1 MGWRSDGNE
10 DSFVV
15 DETLFAVADGLGGYK
30 GGEIASKLAVRILHL
45 AARQKTLPM
54 SGWLDDLLLPDH
66 IRSFKP
72 GTRSLYQ
79 TFREI
84 DHAILERAT
93 QDLHLTG
100 MATTLCAMQIH
111 RGEEFGEPEEKPSQQ
126 PFDYL
131 QPYDDLAENPTSASH
146 NRSSKNHPSHNHPSP
161 NPANPN
167 HPSPNP
173 TSQNPANPNHPGQN
187 PSSQNPSAPYF
198 SVANVGDSRLYRF
211 SGNRLQ
217 QITEDHTVAQ
227 ELIHEGRMTEHQ
239 AVQHESRHKLT
250 QALGGF
256 LSERGVDMWEMPVV
270 AGDRFM
276 LCSDGLVEGIDNRG
290 ITRILAKNKTA
301 QTTAETLV
309 KESCKKDGRD
319 DTTTVIVDVVSER
332 RPPRRQ
338 HG

>member
-1 MGWRSDGNE
+1 MTASSIALRWGAATSTGWRSDGNE

-111 RGEEFGEPEEKPSQQ
+111 RGEEFGEPEEKPSPQ
-126 PFDYL
+126 PFDDI

-146 NRSSKNHPSHNHPSP
+146 NRSSKNHPSQNPANHPSP
-161 NPANPN
+161 NPG
-167 HPSPNP
+167 
-173 TSQNPANPNHPGQN
+173 T
-187 PSSQNPSAPYF
+187 PYF
-198 SVANVGDSRLYRF
+198 SIANVGDSRLYRF

-290 ITRILAKNKTA
+290 ITRILAKSKNPQA
-301 QTTAETLV
+301 TAETLV

-319 DTTTVIVDVVSER
+319 DTTTVIVDVVSAK
-332 RPPRRQ
+332 RPSGRQHDPSRRQ

>member
-1 MGWRSDGNE
+1 MTASSIALRWGAATSTGWRSDDNE

-111 RGEEFGEPEEKPSQQ
+111 RDEESG
-126 PFDYL
+126 
-131 QPYDDLAENPTSASH
+131 T
-146 NRSSKNHPSHNHPSP
+146 
-161 NPANPN
+161 
-167 HPSPNP
+167 
-173 TSQNPANPNHPGQN
+173 
-187 PSSQNPSAPYF
+187 PYF
-198 SVANVGDSRLYRF
+198 SIANVGDSRLYRF
-211 SGNRLQ
+211 SGSRLQ

-290 ITRILAKNKTA
+290 ITRILAKNKSPQA
-301 QTTAETLV
+301 TAETLV

-319 DTTTVIVDVVSER
+319 DTTTVIVDVVSAKNSPR
-332 RPPRRQ
+332 RQHDPPRRQHDPPRRQ

>member
-1 MGWRSDGNE
+1 M
-10 DSFVV
+10 
-15 DETLFAVADGLGGYK
+15 FAVADGLGGYR

-111 RGEEFGEPEEKPSQQ
+111 QGEDFKTNG
-126 PFDYL
+126 
-131 QPYDDLAENPTSASH
+131 TS
-146 NRSSKNHPSHNHPSP
+146 
-161 NPANPN
+161 
-167 HPSPNP
+167 
-173 TSQNPANPNHPGQN
+173 
-187 PSSQNPSAPYF
+187 YF

-211 SGNRLQ
+211 SGNKLQ

-239 AVQHESRHKLT
+239 ATQHESRHKLT

-290 ITRILAKNKTA
+290 ITRILAKNRNA
-301 QTTAETLV
+301 QATAETLV

-319 DTTTVIVDVVSER
+319 DTTTVIVDVVSGR
-332 RPPRRQ
+332 RPSRRQ

>member
-1 MGWRSDGNE
+1 MTASSIALRWGAATSTGWRSDGNE

-84 DHAILERAT
+84 DRAILERAT

-111 RGEEFGEPEEKPSQQ
+111 RGEEFG
-126 PFDYL
+126 
-131 QPYDDLAENPTSASH
+131 
-146 NRSSKNHPSHNHPSP
+146 
-161 NPANPN
+161 
-167 HPSPNP
+167 
-173 TSQNPANPNHPGQN
+173 
-187 PSSQNPSAPYF
+187 APYF

-217 QITEDHTVAQ
+217 QITEDHTRSPRA
-227 ELIHEGRMTEHQ
+227 H
-239 AVQHESRHKLT
+239 
-250 QALGGF
+250 
-256 LSERGVDMWEMPVV
+256 
-270 AGDRFM
+270 
-276 LCSDGLVEGIDNRG
+276 
-290 ITRILAKNKTA
+290 
-301 QTTAETLV
+301 
-309 KESCKKDGRD
+309 
-319 DTTTVIVDVVSER
+319 
-332 RPPRRQ
+332 PRRQ
-338 HG
+338 NDRAPSRPARVSPQAHPSSRGLSQRARGRHVGYASRGGRPIHALQRRAGGRHRQPRHHPHLG

>member
-1 MGWRSDGNE
+1 MTASSIALRWGAATSTGWRSDGNE

-15 DETLFAVADGLGGYK
+15 DETLFAVADGLGGYR
-30 GGEIASKLAVRILHL
+30 GGEIASKLAVSILHR
-45 AARQKTLPM
+45 AAQQKTLPM

-93 QDLHLTG
+93 YDLHLTG

-111 RGEEFGEPEEKPSQQ
+111 QEQIYQDESLDAQQSDLQ
-126 PFDYL
+126 PFDDMASGISR
-131 QPYDDLAENPTSASH
+131 PDDRGTSH
-146 NRSSKNHPSHNHPSP
+146 SP
-161 NPANPN
+161 
-167 HPSPNP
+167 
-173 TSQNPANPNHPGQN
+173 QNNGT
-187 PSSQNPSAPYF
+187 PYF

-211 SGNRLQ
+211 SSNRLQ

-227 ELIHEGRMTEHQ
+227 ELIHEGRMTAQQ
-239 AVQHESRHKLT
+239 ATQHESRHKLT

-256 LSERGVDMWEMPVV
+256 LSQRGVDMWEMPVV

-276 LCSDGLVEGIDNRG
+276 LCSDGLVEGLDSRG
-290 ITRILAKNKTA
+290 IARFLGKQKNPQA
-301 QTTAETLV
+301 AAEILV

-319 DTTTVIVDVVSER
+319 DTTTVVVDVVPAR
-332 RPPRRQ
+332 KRRQ

>member
-1 MGWRSDGNE
+1 MTASSIALRWGAATSTGWRSDGNE
-10 DSFVV
+10 DAFVV
-15 DETLFAVADGLGGYK
+15 DETLFAVADGLGGYR

-111 RGEEFGEPEEKPSQQ
+111 QGEEIDAPEENSTPQ
-126 PFDYL
+126 PFDDL
-131 QPYDDLAENPTSASH
+131 QPYDDLTDDSQPASRNHSDNNPADHNASNQ
-146 NRSSKNHPSHNHPSP
+146 NRSSRNSG
-161 NPANPN
+161 
-167 HPSPNP
+167 
-173 TSQNPANPNHPGQN
+173 TS
-187 PSSQNPSAPYF
+187 YF
-198 SVANVGDSRLYRF
+198 SIANVGDSRLYRF
-211 SGNRLQ
+211 SGNKLQ

-239 AVQHESRHKLT
+239 ATQHESRHKLT

-276 LCSDGLVEGIDNRG
+276 LCSDGLIEGIDNRG
-290 ITRILAKNKTA
+290 ITRILSKNRNA
-301 QTTAETLV
+301 QATAETLV

-319 DTTTVIVDVVSER
+319 DTTTVIVDVVSGR
-332 RPPRRQ
+332 RPSRRQ

>member
-1 MGWRSDGNE
+1 MTASSIALRWGAATSTGWRSDGNE
-10 DSFVV
+10 DAFVV
-15 DETLFAVADGLGGYK
+15 DETLFAVADGLGGYR

-111 RGEEFGEPEEKPSQQ
+111 QGEDFKTNG
-126 PFDYL
+126 
-131 QPYDDLAENPTSASH
+131 TS
-146 NRSSKNHPSHNHPSP
+146 
-161 NPANPN
+161 
-167 HPSPNP
+167 
-173 TSQNPANPNHPGQN
+173 
-187 PSSQNPSAPYF
+187 YF

-211 SGNRLQ
+211 SGNKLQ

-239 AVQHESRHKLT
+239 ATQHESRHKLT

-290 ITRILAKNKTA
+290 ITRILSKNRNA
-301 QTTAETLV
+301 QATAETLV

-319 DTTTVIVDVVSER
+319 DTTTVIVDVVSGR
-332 RPPRRQ
+332 RPSRRQ

>member
-1 MGWRSDGNE
+1 M
-10 DSFVV
+10 
-15 DETLFAVADGLGGYK
+15 FAVADGLGGYR

-111 RGEEFGEPEEKPSQQ
+111 QGEEIEAPEENSPPQ
-126 PFDYL
+126 PFDDL
-131 QPYDDLAENPTSASH
+131 QPYDDLTDDSQSTSRNHSDNNH
-146 NRSSKNHPSHNHPSP
+146 SSRNSG
-161 NPANPN
+161 
-167 HPSPNP
+167 
-173 TSQNPANPNHPGQN
+173 TS
-187 PSSQNPSAPYF
+187 YF

-211 SGNRLQ
+211 SGSKLQ

-227 ELIHEGRMTEHQ
+227 ELIHEGRMTEQQ
-239 AVQHESRHKLT
+239 AIQHESRHKLT

-290 ITRILAKNKTA
+290 ITRILAKNRNA
-301 QTTAETLV
+301 QAIAETLV

-319 DTTTVIVDVVSER
+319 DTTTVIVDVVSGR
-332 RPPRRQ
+332 RPSRRQ

>member
-1 MGWRSDGNE
+1 MTASSIALRWGAATSTGWRSDGNE

-30 GGEIASKLAVRILHL
+30 GGEIASKLAVRVLHL

-111 RGEEFGEPEEKPSQQ
+111 RGEEFG
-126 PFDYL
+126 
-131 QPYDDLAENPTSASH
+131 T
-146 NRSSKNHPSHNHPSP
+146 
-161 NPANPN
+161 
-167 HPSPNP
+167 
-173 TSQNPANPNHPGQN
+173 
-187 PSSQNPSAPYF
+187 PYF
-198 SVANVGDSRLYRF
+198 SIANVGDSRLYRF
-211 SGNRLQ
+211 SASKLQ

-290 ITRILAKNKTA
+290 ITRILSKNKNPQA
-301 QTTAETLV
+301 TAETLV

-319 DTTTVIVDVVSER
+319 DTTTVVVDVVPAR
-332 RPPRRQ
+332 RPSGRQHDPPRRQ

>member
-1 MGWRSDGNE
+1 MTASSIALRWGAATSTGWRSDGNE
-10 DSFVV
+10 DAFVV
-15 DETLFAVADGLGGYK
+15 DETLFAVADGLGGYR

-111 RGEEFGEPEEKPSQQ
+111 QGEDFKTNG
-126 PFDYL
+126 
-131 QPYDDLAENPTSASH
+131 TS
-146 NRSSKNHPSHNHPSP
+146 
-161 NPANPN
+161 
-167 HPSPNP
+167 
-173 TSQNPANPNHPGQN
+173 
-187 PSSQNPSAPYF
+187 YF

-211 SGNRLQ
+211 SGNKLQ

-239 AVQHESRHKLT
+239 ATQHESRHKLT

-290 ITRILAKNKTA
+290 ITRILAKNRNA
-301 QTTAETLV
+301 QATAETLV

-319 DTTTVIVDVVSER
+319 DTTTVIVDVVSGR
-332 RPPRRQ
+332 RPSRRQ

>member
-1 MGWRSDGNE
+1 MTASSIALRWGAATSTGWRSDGNE

-66 IRSFKP
+66 IRSLKP

-111 RGEEFGEPEEKPSQQ
+111 QS
-126 PFDYL
+126 
-131 QPYDDLAENPTSASH
+131 ENFKT
-146 NRSSKNHPSHNHPSP
+146 N
-161 NPANPN
+161 
-167 HPSPNP
+167 
-173 TSQNPANPNHPGQN
+173 G
-187 PSSQNPSAPYF
+187 APYF

-290 ITRILAKNKTA
+290 ITRILAKNKNPQA
-301 QTTAETLV
+301 TAETLV

-319 DTTTVIVDVVSER
+319 DTTTVVVDVVPAR
-332 RPPRRQ
+332 RPSGRQHDPSGRQHDPPRRQ

>member
-1 MGWRSDGNE
+1 MTASSIALRWGAATSTGWRSDGNE

-66 IRSFKP
+66 IRSLKP

-111 RGEEFGEPEEKPSQQ
+111 QS
-126 PFDYL
+126 
-131 QPYDDLAENPTSASH
+131 ENF
-146 NRSSKNHPSHNHPSP
+146 K
-161 NPANPN
+161 AN
-167 HPSPNP
+167 
-173 TSQNPANPNHPGQN
+173 G
-187 PSSQNPSAPYF
+187 APYF

-290 ITRILAKNKTA
+290 ITRILAKNKNPQA
-301 QTTAETLV
+301 TAETLV

-319 DTTTVIVDVVSER
+319 DTTTVVVDVVSAR
-332 RPPRRQ
+332 RPSGRQHDPPRRQHDPPRRQ

>member
-1 MGWRSDGNE
+1 MTASSIALRWGAATSTGWRSDGNE

-66 IRSFKP
+66 IRSLKP

-111 RGEEFGEPEEKPSQQ
+111 QS
-126 PFDYL
+126 
-131 QPYDDLAENPTSASH
+131 ENFKT
-146 NRSSKNHPSHNHPSP
+146 N
-161 NPANPN
+161 
-167 HPSPNP
+167 
-173 TSQNPANPNHPGQN
+173 G
-187 PSSQNPSAPYF
+187 APYF

-290 ITRILAKNKTA
+290 ITRILAKNKNPQA
-301 QTTAETLV
+301 TAETLV

-319 DTTTVIVDVVSER
+319 DTTTVVVDVVPTR
-332 RPPRRQ
+332 RPSGRQHDPPRRQHDPPRRQHDPPRRQHDPPRRQ

>member
-1 MGWRSDGNE
+1 MTASSIALRWGAATSTGWRSDGNE
-10 DSFVV
+10 DAFVV
-15 DETLFAVADGLGGYK
+15 DETLFAVADGLGGYR

-111 RGEEFGEPEEKPSQQ
+111 QGEDFKTNG
-126 PFDYL
+126 
-131 QPYDDLAENPTSASH
+131 TS
-146 NRSSKNHPSHNHPSP
+146 
-161 NPANPN
+161 
-167 HPSPNP
+167 
-173 TSQNPANPNHPGQN
+173 
-187 PSSQNPSAPYF
+187 YF

-211 SGNRLQ
+211 SGNKLQ

-239 AVQHESRHKLT
+239 ATQHESRHKLT

-290 ITRILAKNKTA
+290 ITRILAKNRNA
-301 QTTAETLV
+301 QATAETLV

-319 DTTTVIVDVVSER
+319 DTTTVIVDVVSAK
-332 RPPRRQ
+332 RPSRRQ

>member
-1 MGWRSDGNE
+1 MTASSIALRWGAATSTGWRSDGNE
-10 DSFVV
+10 DAFVV
-15 DETLFAVADGLGGYK
+15 DETLFAVADGLGGYR

-111 RGEEFGEPEEKPSQQ
+111 QGEEIEAPEENSPPQ
-126 PFDYL
+126 PFDDL
-131 QPYDDLAENPTSASH
+131 QPYDDLTDDSQSTSRNHSDNNH
-146 NRSSKNHPSHNHPSP
+146 SSRNSG
-161 NPANPN
+161 
-167 HPSPNP
+167 
-173 TSQNPANPNHPGQN
+173 TS
-187 PSSQNPSAPYF
+187 YF

-211 SGNRLQ
+211 SGSKLQ

-227 ELIHEGRMTEHQ
+227 ELIHEGRMTEQQ
-239 AVQHESRHKLT
+239 AIQHESRHKLT

-290 ITRILAKNKTA
+290 ITRILAKNRNA
-301 QTTAETLV
+301 QAIAETLV

-319 DTTTVIVDVVSER
+319 DTTTVIVDVVSGR
-332 RPPRRQ
+332 RPSRRQ

>member
-1 MGWRSDGNE
+1 MTASSIALRWGAATSTGWRSDGNE

-15 DETLFAVADGLGGYK
+15 DETLFAVADGLGGYR

-54 SGWLDDLLLPDH
+54 SGWLDDLLLPEH

-111 RGEEFGEPEEKPSQQ
+111 RNEEFDAPRDNSTPR
-126 PFDYL
+126 PFDDR
-131 QPYDDLAENPTSASH
+131 QPYDDLADELAD
-146 NRSSKNHPSHNHPSP
+146 
-161 NPANPN
+161 
-167 HPSPNP
+167 PNP
-173 TSQNPANPNHPGQN
+173 TSQNPGT
-187 PSSQNPSAPYF
+187 SYF
-198 SVANVGDSRLYRF
+198 SIANVGDSRLYRF
-211 SGNRLQ
+211 SGNKLQ

-227 ELIHEGRMTEHQ
+227 ELIHEGRMTEQQ

-256 LSERGVDMWEMPVV
+256 LNERGVDMWEMPVV
-270 AGDRFM
+270 AGDRFL

-290 ITRILAKNKTA
+290 ITRILAKNRNA
-301 QTTAETLV
+301 QATAETLV

-332 RPPRRQ
+332 RPSRRQ

>member
-111 RGEEFGEPEEKPSQQ
+111 RGEEFGDPEEKLSQQ
-126 PFDYL
+126 PFDDL
-131 QPYDDLAENPTSASH
+131 QPYDDLAENSTSASH
-146 NRSSKNHPSHNHPSP
+146 NRSSKNHPSHDNS
-161 NPANPN
+161 
-167 HPSPNP
+167 
-173 TSQNPANPNHPGQN
+173 SQNPANPNHPGQN
-187 PSSQNPSAPYF
+187 PASPNPNAPYF

-290 ITRILAKNKTA
+290 IIRILAKNKTP

-319 DTTTVIVDVVSER
+319 DTTTVVVDVVPER
-332 RPPRRQ
+332 RPSRRQ

>member
-1 MGWRSDGNE
+1 MTASSIALRWGAATSTGWRSDGNE

-15 DETLFAVADGLGGYK
+15 DETLFAVADGLGGYR

-111 RGEEFGEPEEKPSQQ
+111 QSEDFDASKGNSAPQ
-126 PFDYL
+126 PFDDL
-131 QPYDDLAENPTSASH
+131 QPYDDLADNPKPADRNAS
-146 NRSSKNHPSHNHPSP
+146 NPNASNP
-161 NPANPN
+161 NPNI
-167 HPSPNP
+167 
-173 TSQNPANPNHPGQN
+173 
-187 PSSQNPSAPYF
+187 PYF

-211 SGNRLQ
+211 SGNKLR

-239 AVQHESRHKLT
+239 ATQHESRHKLT

-290 ITRILAKNKTA
+290 ITRILAKNKNA
-301 QTTAETLV
+301 QATAETLV

-319 DTTTVIVDVVSER
+319 DTTTVIVDVVSGR
-332 RPPRRQ
+332 RPSRRQ

>member
-1 MGWRSDGNE
+1 MTASSIALRWGAATSTGWRSDGNE

-15 DETLFAVADGLGGYK
+15 DETLFAVADGLGGYR
-30 GGEIASKLAVRILHL
+30 GGEIASKLAVRILHR

-93 QDLHLTG
+93 YDLHLTG

-111 RGEEFGEPEEKPSQQ
+111 QEQAYQDESLDAQQSDLQ
-126 PFDYL
+126 PFD
-131 QPYDDLAENPTSASH
+131 DLASDTSRPDDRGTSH
-146 NRSSKNHPSHNHPSP
+146 SP
-161 NPANPN
+161 
-167 HPSPNP
+167 
-173 TSQNPANPNHPGQN
+173 QNNGI
-187 PSSQNPSAPYF
+187 PYF

-211 SGNRLQ
+211 SGNKLQ

-227 ELIHEGRMTEHQ
+227 ELIHEGRMTVQQ
-239 AVQHESRHKLT
+239 ATQHESRHKLT

-256 LSERGVDMWEMPVV
+256 LSQRGVDMWEMPVV

-276 LCSDGLVEGIDNRG
+276 LCSDGLVEGLDSRG
-290 ITRILAKNKTA
+290 IARLLAKHKNPQA
-301 QTTAETLV
+301 TAETLV

-319 DTTTVIVDVVSER
+319 DTTTVVVDVVPAHR
-332 RPPRRQ
+332 RRQ

>member
-1 MGWRSDGNE
+1 MTASSIALRWGAATSTGWRSDGNE

-111 RGEEFGEPEEKPSQQ
+111 RAEEFG
-126 PFDYL
+126 
-131 QPYDDLAENPTSASH
+131 T
-146 NRSSKNHPSHNHPSP
+146 
-161 NPANPN
+161 
-167 HPSPNP
+167 
-173 TSQNPANPNHPGQN
+173 
-187 PSSQNPSAPYF
+187 PYF

-290 ITRILAKNKTA
+290 IARILAKNKNPQA
-301 QTTAETLV
+301 TAETLV

-319 DTTTVIVDVVSER
+319 DTTTVVVDVVPER
-332 RPPRRQ
+332 RPSGRQ

>member
-1 MGWRSDGNE
+1 MTASSIALRWGAATSTGWRSDGNE

-84 DHAILERAT
+84 DRAILERAT

-111 RGEEFGEPEEKPSQQ
+111 RGEEFG
-126 PFDYL
+126 
-131 QPYDDLAENPTSASH
+131 
-146 NRSSKNHPSHNHPSP
+146 
-161 NPANPN
+161 
-167 HPSPNP
+167 
-173 TSQNPANPNHPGQN
+173 
-187 PSSQNPSAPYF
+187 APYF

-290 ITRILAKNKTA
+290 ITRILAKKKTPQA
-301 QTTAETLV
+301 TAETLV

-319 DTTTVIVDVVSER
+319 DTTTVIVDVVPER
-332 RPPRRQ
+332 RPSGRQ